1 MTDEKK
7 VLKKR
12 GRKPKNYQ
20 KPPEEDEPEV
30 KVLKKR
36 GRKPKDKTY
45 NINKIIDN
53 VPNICEKLIIH
64 LKPEVNEESKEIDY
78 DPLEQT
84 NYDTFESSFDN
95 TLMPQL
101 TTVDETNI
109 DSSLG
114 YSKFNINEL
123 KINPYNNTRVE
134 YDYETNNTKVYKILG
149 EFSKET
155 WPEKTD
161 LCCWWCCNQFKTV
174 PTGVPYSYNKTT
186 NKFKIYGCMCS
197 FECACSYI
205 FSNYNDNKTWDK
217 YTLLILMYNKIF
229 NCGIRKIK
237 LAPPRETLQMFGGNL
252 TIDEF
257 RNNNKVINIKIPPII
272 SSIIPQIEEITFNP
286 TFNSIIPV
294 NNNKI
299 NNANNNLK
307 LKRKTATVKQKTHR
321 TLEECMGLKTI

>member
-20 KPPEEDEPEV
+20 KPPEENEPEV

-45 NINKIIDN
+45 NINNVLDN
-53 VPNICEKLIIH
+53 VPNISEKLIIN
-64 LKPEVNEESKEIDY
+64 LKLEVIENNDEISY
-78 DPLEQT
+78 DPLE
-84 NYDTFESSFDN
+84 NLNETFETSILQPLSLNDN
-95 TLMPQL
+95 N
-101 TTVDETNI
+101 V
-109 DSSLG
+109 DSSL
-114 YSKFNINEL
+114 SFSCIDNKL

-155 WPEKTD
+155 WPEKTN

-174 PTGVPYSYNKTT
+174 PTGIPCSYNKNT

-205 FSNYNDNKTWDK
+205 FNDSNDNKSWDK
-217 YTLLILMYNKIF
+217 YTLLIMLYNKIF